1 MKIIEA
7 GDLRV
12 GNIVRRP
19 GEPDREVIRTITWS
33 SPSWG
38 DQLCVTW
45 RYAKPE
51 STTWLNMEQPVV
63 VVEGYS
69 DGLDEPDIDLEEIP
83 FWLLE
88 GVGQ

>member
-19 GEPDREVIRTITWS
+19 GEPDREVIRTIG
-33 SPSWG
+33 WG

-69 DGLDEPDIDLEEIP
+69 DDPEEPDIDLEEVP
-83 FWLLE
+83 FWLME